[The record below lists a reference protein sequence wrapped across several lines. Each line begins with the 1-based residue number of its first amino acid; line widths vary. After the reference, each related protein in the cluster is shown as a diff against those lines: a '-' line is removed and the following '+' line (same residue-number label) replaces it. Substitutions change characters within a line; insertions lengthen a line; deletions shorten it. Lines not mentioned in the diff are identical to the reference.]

1 MEGMTVKTTLGI
13 AVTAAVLAFPK
24 ETEPEK
30 NNNGARKRI
39 RTDRL
44 KPDDRRVQVC
54 YTRREF
60 PSQHP
65 FVEKYFH
72 PAIGPLTLG

>member
-30 NNNGARKRI
+30 K
-39 RTDRL
+39 
-44 KPDDRRVQVC
+44 Q
-54 YTRREF
+54 
-60 PSQHP
+60 
-65 FVEKYFH
+65 
-72 PAIGPLTLG
+72 